1 MIAQA
6 FRIQV
11 KNALEHLYDSAA
23 LEVHPL
29 LAELIGSRPDDG
41 RSGADQLRAML
52 TAAIEGLR
60 PRPDLPPNALPW
72 RCYLALHSR
81 YVQGMSIGDIERAL
95 GIGRRQ
101 AQRELR
107 KALDAVS
114 ALLWQRRSGDGAPQ
128 ATGPAPDSLT
138 HQPHSA
144 LPEASRPLEQ
154 RLLLLSTKLARPR
167 MPAALVVRERL
178 LHQLDAALSHRLTL
192 VAASAGWGKTTLLA
206 SWLQTIE
213 RRAQSAE
220 QVRDAPALRSTFYAL
235 RVAWLSLDAQDNHP
249 TRFWLAFIAALRS
262 CESSVGQA
270 ALGMLYSPEPPPLSA
285 LLTVLL
291 NDLAS
296 LAQSAPLMLILDDY
310 HLIDDQAI
318 HEGMTFFLEHLPD
331 KLHLILASRVDPPLP
346 LARWRVRGELLEIRA
361 ADLRFTTAEASS
373 FFSRA
378 LGEGLAEQDVLR
390 LEQRT
395 EGWIAGLQ
403 LAGLAM
409 RQRADRSAF
418 VQGFTG
424 SHRYLLDYIQEEIL
438 ERQPPDVRR
447 FLLHTA
453 VLRRLNASICAA
465 LTKDSASQA
474 ILEMLERTNLFVVPL
489 DDERQWYRMH
499 DLFREVLLARLQ
511 ASEPGM
517 VPLLHQRAAHWY
529 AAEDELHEAI
539 THALAAQ
546 AFSYAATLIERA
558 AEQLWLSGE
567 AQTVLDWIGALPD
580 IVLRQHGHLA
590 LNAALHLL
598 ESLYMTVRE
607 LYTKAQAQVEQTVA
621 RLEAALERGHEPL
634 AGSETA
640 ETLPVLPEAE
650 LALMGRR
657 IRLLRALIASR
668 AILTHGDTERLLV
681 FAKEAEQLSEHEQ
694 LSWKMIALWIT
705 FWHTEELERE
715 GALLIH
721 RLRET
726 KQQAMQVGDY
736 VAVIRVMRW
745 LAFGYLRARWLH
757 LAQHEALEA
766 LALVEQIGQHS
777 AMTGYFHC
785 LLAEVNYHWNRL
797 AEAASCV
804 QQILRIAHTWQ
815 QADLLIAGNMYI
827 AQLSL
832 ASGDLVA
839 ADQALP
845 QMEEL
850 VRQERLTNMAGRV
863 VATRVQYW
871 LAAGDVGAASAW
883 AVQAV
888 FSPERWN
895 PTRNLEFLMLI
906 RVYLA
911 QQQYARTLEA
921 LERFSV
927 HLDRPGDSETTI
939 EFLALQVVALYQAG
953 KAEQARAVATRLLA
967 LTEAQD
973 NVRVYLEAGPPMK
986 KVLQS
991 LLEPPRDQ
999 ASSLLPASI
1008 AFVTKLLTA
1017 FPRTEDRGLRTER
1030 MIAGLVFS
1038 PRPSAV
1044 VEPLTEREQQV
1055 LRLLVAGASNQQ
1067 IAAEL
1072 VISLATVKKH
1082 VSNLLGKLGVASR
1095 TQAIARANE
1104 WSLLS

>member
-1 MIAQA
+1 MVAQA

-11 KNALEHLYDSAA
+11 KNALEHLHDSAA

-29 LAELIGSRPDDG
+29 LAELSEPHPDDG
-41 RSGADQLRAML
+41 RSGADRLRAVL
-52 TAAIEGLR
+52 ASGIEGLR
-60 PRPDLPPNALPW
+60 PRPELPPNTPAW

-81 YVQGMSIGDIERAL
+81 YVQGMAIGDIERAL
-95 GIGRRQ
+95 GISRRQ
-101 AQRELR
+101 VQRELR
-107 KALDAVS
+107 KALDALS
-114 ALLWQRRSGDGAPQ
+114 ALLWQRRNGDGAPQ
-128 ATGPAPDSLT
+128 TAPPAPGSRT
-138 HQPHSA
+138 RQPHAAS
-144 LPEASRPLEQ
+144 PEASRPLEQ
-154 RLLLLSTKLARPR
+154 RMPLLSTKLAHPR
-167 MPAALVVRERL
+167 VPATLVVRERL
-178 LHQLDAALSHRLTL
+178 LHQLGAALSHRLTL
-192 VAASAGWGKTTLLA
+192 AAASAGWGKTTLLA
-206 SWLQTIE
+206 SWLASQGLGASPNSQPPTPNPH
-213 RRAQSAE
+213 A
-220 QVRDAPALRSTFYAL
+220 
-235 RVAWLSLDAQDNHP
+235 VAWLSLDAQDNHP
-249 TRFWLAFIAALRS
+249 TRFWLGFIAALRS
-262 CESSVGQA
+262 CEASVGQA
-270 ALGMLYSPEPPPLSA
+270 ALGMLHSPEPPPLSA
-285 LLTVLL
+285 VLTVLL

-296 LAQSAPLMLILDDY
+296 VAQSAPLVLILDDY

-346 LARWRVRGELLEIRA
+346 LARWRARGELLEIRA

-438 ERQPPDVRR
+438 DRQPPDVRR

-453 VLRRLNASICAA
+453 VLRRLNAGVCRA
-465 LTKDSASQA
+465 LTENPASQA
-474 ILEMLERTNLFVVPL
+474 MLEMLERTNLFVVPL

-499 DLFREVLLARLQ
+499 DLFREVLLARLK
-511 ASEPGM
+511 AIEPEM

-546 AFSYAATLIERA
+546 DFSYAAILIERA

-580 IVLRQHGHLA
+580 IVLRQHGRLA

-607 LYTKAQAQVEQTVA
+607 VYAKAQAQVEQTIA

-634 AGSETA
+634 AESETA

-650 LALMGRR
+650 LALIGRR

-668 AILTHGDTERLLV
+668 AILTHGDTQRLRV
-681 FAKEAEQLSEHEQ
+681 FAEQAEQLSEHEQ

-705 FWHTEELERE
+705 FWHTEELGRE
-715 GALLIH
+715 GALLIR
-721 RLRET
+721 RLREA

-736 VAVIRVMRW
+736 VAAIRVMRW
-745 LAFGYLRARWLH
+745 LAFAYLRARWLR
-757 LAQHEALEA
+757 LAEQESLEA

-777 AMTGYFHC
+777 AMTGYFYC
-785 LLAEVNYHWNRL
+785 LLTEVNYHWNRL

-804 QQILRIAHTWQ
+804 EEILRIGQIWQ
-815 QADLLIAGNMYI
+815 QADLLIAGNMYR
-827 AQLSL
+827 AQISL
-832 ASGDLVA
+832 ASGDLAA

-850 VRQERLTNMAGRV
+850 VRQERLNNMAGRV

-871 LAAGDVGAASAW
+871 LATGDVDAASAW
-883 AVQAV
+883 AAQAV
-888 FSPERWN
+888 FSPERWD

-911 QQQYARTLEA
+911 QQQYAQVLEA
-921 LERFSV
+921 LERFSA
-927 HLDRPGDSETTI
+927 HLDRPGDIEATI
-939 EFLALQVVALYQAG
+939 EFLALQVVALYQTG

-967 LTEAQD
+967 LTEVED
-973 NVRVYLEAGPPMK
+973 NVRVYQDAGPPMK
-986 KVLQS
+986 KVLLS

-999 ASSLLPASI
+999 ASSLPPASI
-1008 AFVTKLLTA
+1008 AFVTNLLTA
-1017 FPRTEDRGLRTER
+1017 FPRTEDRGPRTELAS
-1030 MIAGLVFS
+1030 IHSVLS
-1038 PRPSAV
+1038 PQPSAL
-1044 VEPLTEREQQV
+1044 VEPITKREQEI